1 MACIITEAAAVES
14 PIFVALSRIVPRF
27 RRPRCCWPCFPPA
40 VLHTVAYLSM
50 AFFCIP
56 TNYASNLYLRNAVRL
71 SASKNRILKESTMKL
86 LKRVQLC
93 RISILWIIKLLFRI
107 RFVGLEKFRFKIEI
121 DFYRPSSRSVSFSLA
136 RASRYISFSLGR
148 GRRYSSSLSRRF
160 PFKKTCTRPC
170 RLRFSRRVFFFLI
183 YFRSI

>member
-1 MACIITEAAAVES
+1 MHNNRGGSRRVSYFRSALAHRA
-14 PIFVALSRIVPRF
+14 ALSSTSLLLAMLPA
-27 RRPRCCWPCFPPA
+27 RRPTYRRVFIDGLFLYTHELCVKSVSPQCGPP
-40 VLHTVAYLSM
+40 
-50 AFFCIP
+50 
-56 TNYASNLYLRNAVRL
+56 LR
-71 SASKNRILKESTMKL
+71 KNRILEESTMKL
-86 LKRVQLC
+86 LKSVQLC
-93 RISILWIIKLLFRI
+93 GISILWIIKLLFRM

-121 DFYRPSSRSVSFSLA
+121 DFYRPSSRSVSFSLS

-170 RLRFSRRVFFFLI
+170 RLRFSRDATSFLFFLI

>member
-1 MACIITEAAAVES
+1 M
-14 PIFVALSRIVPRF
+14 PRF

-93 RISILWIIKLLFRI
+93 RISILWIIKLLFRM

-121 DFYRPSSRSVSFSLA
+121 DFYRPSSRSVSFSLS

-170 RLRFSRRVFFFLI
+170 RLRFSRDATSFLFFLI